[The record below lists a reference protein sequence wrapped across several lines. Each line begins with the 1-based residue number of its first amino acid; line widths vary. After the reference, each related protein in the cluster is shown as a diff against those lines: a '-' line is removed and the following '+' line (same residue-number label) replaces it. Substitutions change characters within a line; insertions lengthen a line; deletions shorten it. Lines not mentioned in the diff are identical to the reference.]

1 MKNSKIVDRIRA
13 LLAKAGDS
21 ASTEDEAL
29 AAAERAQRML
39 EEHNLTMADV
49 VPEDRDPHVTVRYD
63 RMYADPWRRSIVFA
77 VARYYGCRAVNVI
90 GVRSV
95 VSRKTGEKK
104 IVSYRS
110 FEFAGRPHAVEVCV
124 SMCDYLFST
133 VTRLAREYS
142 RVRSEYLGFERGCG
156 ESIVHRLSVLSS
168 ERRREEKKTQNTYGA
183 LVVQEA
189 ALLDAYCEKVAF
201 VTGAM
206 RARGSSLQGGAAD
219 DGWEA
224 GKSVSLSEQVSGSS
238 SAHLIGR

>member
-1 MKNSKIVDRIRA
+1 MKNYKIVDRIRA

-49 VPEDRDPHVTVRYD
+49 VPEERDPHVT
-63 RMYADPWRRSIVFA
+63 
-77 VARYYGCRAVNVI
+77 
-90 GVRSV
+90 
-95 VSRKTGEKK
+95 
-104 IVSYRS
+104 
-110 FEFAGRPHAVEVCV
+110 
-124 SMCDYLFST
+124 
-133 VTRLAREYS
+133 
-142 RVRSEYLGFERGCG
+142 GCG
-156 ESIVHRLSVLSS
+156 ESIALRLSVLSS
-168 ERRREEKKTQNTYGA
+168 ERRREEKKTQNTYGE
-183 LVVQEA
+183 LVVQAA

-201 VTGAM
+201 VTGVM
-206 RARGSSLQGGAAD
+206 RARGSSLEGGASD